1 MRPTE
6 IERSKGTRGR
16 RRRWLFLWAGL
27 LLAAA
32 VAAVLVP
39 FLLTYNAMG
48 ADPAVQTANQFAL
61 ASPDTQVAIVLEV
74 TSLPSS
80 TLLSGAVLQK
90 DADDSYTRTSQE
102 ATVRWS
108 AAQLVMG
115 STNDIRQ
122 GAIVQVNGQMGGD
135 SIVQASQV
143 VVLTGFV
150 QVS

>member
-1 MRPTE
+1 MRVTQR
-6 IERSKGTRGR
+6 ERSEGSRWG
-16 RRRWLFLWAGL
+16 RRRWLFLWVGL

-39 FLLTYNAMG
+39 FLLTYTAMG

-61 ASPDTQVAIVLEV
+61 ASPDAPVAIVLEV
-74 TSLPSS
+74 TSLPSG

-90 DADDSYTRTSQE
+90 NADDSYTRTSQD

-115 STNDIRQ
+115 STTDIRP

-150 QVS
+150 QVT